1 MTVKGFFK
9 GIGQF
14 FRYLFL
20 TPAGGSKRRAEQQ
33 AYEER
38 LDEAMKRRREE
49 VRTRLCQYM
58 EQNGVSSVS
67 ELGSKAPEH
76 IFEKWGGEV
85 SLIEIRMAI
94 KELKKGK

>member
-1 MTVKGFFK
+1 MLESIQEGIWASRLYDSKVIIAIAVKGLFM

-38 LDEAMKRRREE
+38 LDEAMKR
-49 VRTRLCQYM
+49 VQ
-58 EQNGVSSVS
+58 
-67 ELGSKAPEH
+67 A
-76 IFEKWGGEV
+76 EKDC
-85 SLIEIRMAI
+85 
-94 KELKKGK
+94 KF